1 MDDKAKYIEEAKH
14 NAKTISSEIRELSSI
29 DANSSDSF
37 AKYKDKSQIIL
48 DRFKN
53 LKPLLKEDRE
63 NLWDSFQQVS
73 NEYKQKQTKR
83 KENRIYASTRKRE
96 IVVST
101 IREAKA
107 NATGDLESL
116 RKADELL
123 KTANERMRSGWSDGF
138 SPIEG
143 FFHASDGKMTK
154 EDLEFCWQYWKEAK
168 EKVNSRRKEIFSN
181 NYYNIKSDLNPISDL
196 AVYGDPYEALKRIK
210 ETRNKIFSHQMSR
223 ENKDS
228 LLHSLDT
235 WYQKAS
241 ERIQEKRKEN
251 ERKQKEW
258 EQRKAEKEKKQK
270 EWEQKQKEWEE
281 KKRERDRKQKE
292 WEEKKAERERN
303 QREWEARKAERERK
317 QREWEARKAEN
328 ERKQREWEAKKIER
342 ERKQREWEERQR
354 DRERKQRE
362 WEERKLERERK
373 QQEWEDRKRNRGG
386 GRHGGGCYITTATC
400 LTLGKPDDCIEL
412 SAIRRFRD
420 DWLCNQKNG
429 IEIIIDYYH
438 IAPKIV
444 DVINENEDSKL
455 IYKDIWEKYLIK
467 FFQLIQAKQNK
478 KAQSIY
484 LKMVNELSSKYLN
497 FNALDG

>member
-1 MDDKAKYIEEAKH
+1 MEDKAKYIEEAKH
-14 NAKTISSEIRELSSI
+14 NAKSISSEIRELSSI
-29 DANSSDSF
+29 DVNATDSF
-37 AKYKDKSQIIL
+37 AKYRDKSQIIL
-48 DRFKN
+48 DLFKN

-63 NLWDSFQQVS
+63 NLWESFQQVS
-73 NEYKQKQTKR
+73 NDYRQKQTKR
-83 KENRIYASTRKRE
+83 KENRIYASTRKKE

-107 NATGDLESL
+107 YATGDLESL
-116 RKADELL
+116 KKADELL
-123 KTANERMRSGWSDGF
+123 KTANERMRPGWNDGF
-138 SPIEG
+138 STIDG
-143 FFHASDGKMTK
+143 FFHTSDGKMTK
-154 EDLEFCWQYWKEAK
+154 EDSEFCWQYWNEAK
-168 EKVNSRRKEIFSN
+168 EKINSRRKEIFSN
-181 NYYNIKSDLNPISDL
+181 NYYNIKSELNSISDL

-292 WEEKKAERERN
+292 WEEKKAE
-303 QREWEARKAERERK
+303 
-317 QREWEARKAEN
+317 N

-400 LTLGKPDDCIEL
+400 LTLGKLDDCIEL

-478 KAQSIY
+478 KAQTMY
-484 LKMVNELSSKYLN
+484 LKMVNELSDKYLN